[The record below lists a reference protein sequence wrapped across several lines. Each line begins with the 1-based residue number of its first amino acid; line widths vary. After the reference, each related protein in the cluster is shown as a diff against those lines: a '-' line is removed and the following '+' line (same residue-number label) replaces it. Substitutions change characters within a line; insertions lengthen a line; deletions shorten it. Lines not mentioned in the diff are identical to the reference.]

1 MEFRSAAAERKVV
14 IALTMGGP
22 TLPCGIL
29 WLYKKKVLHEEK
41 QQPNDTTNADTGF
54 EWNSDHQQQ
63 GKLSMERQL
72 HSPA

>member
-22 TLPCGIL
+22 NLNVGYLCL
-29 WLYKKKVLHEEK
+29 HKKVLHEER
-41 QQPNDTTNADTGF
+41 QQPNDTTNGDTGF